1 MMEVSA
7 ARETVMRF
15 AKPLPPQ
22 ITPLSS
28 PALGQV
34 LAADVACD
42 VDSPPFAKAL
52 MDGYAVRAADL
63 AGGPVSLFV
72 VDEVAAGAMPTVGI
86 EDGEAVAVYTGAPLP
101 DGADAVVMKERCEV
115 HENSTITATDTALT
129 AGKNVFARGAEM
141 RAGETVIPAGTVLT
155 PTAYGLFAAV
165 GKTAVQ
171 AHPRPRMVV
180 VATGNELV
188 EPAMKPHGG
197 QIRNTNGPMLM
208 AQAASAGALPRYLGI
223 ATDDADVLASYV
235 REGLEISDVLVF
247 AGGVSAG
254 KFDLVPDVLKANGVD
269 IHFHHV
275 RMKPGKPLLFGT
287 KGDKLVFGLPGNPVS
302 AFVGFELF
310 IRPALRALAG
320 HKTAGPR
327 ERKYELA
334 EPLTANHDRP
344 TYHPARIHFPTQTVR
359 PLPWSGSAD
368 LRAILTANGLIE
380 LPAGAVNLEAGERVN
395 VVFTHG

>member
-7 ARETVMRF
+7 AREMVLRF

-34 LAADVACD
+34 LATDVVSD

-52 MDGYAVRAADL
+52 MDGYAVRSADL

-72 VDEVAAGAMPTVGI
+72 VGEVAAGAMPTVGV
-86 EDGEAVAVYTGAPLP
+86 EAGEAVAVFTGAPLP

-115 HENSTITATDTALT
+115 HANSTITATDTALT
-129 AGKNVFARGAEM
+129 PGKNVFARGAEM
-141 RAGETVIPAGTVLT
+141 RAGETVIPAGTLLT

-171 AHPRPRMVV
+171 AHPRPRLVV

-188 EPAMKPHGG
+188 EPAMKPREG

-208 AQAASAGALPRYLGI
+208 AQATSAGALPRYLGI
-223 ATDDADVLASYV
+223 ATDEPEVLASYV
-235 REGLEISDVLVF
+235 REGLEISEILVF

-254 KFDLVPDVLKANGVD
+254 KFDLVPDILKIGRA
-269 IHFHHV
+269 HV
-275 RMKPGKPLLFGT
+275 
-287 KGDKLVFGLPGNPVS
+287 
-302 AFVGFELF
+302 
-310 IRPALRALAG
+310 
-320 HKTAGPR
+320 
-327 ERKYELA
+327 
-334 EPLTANHDRP
+334 
-344 TYHPARIHFPTQTVR
+344 
-359 PLPWSGSAD
+359 
-368 LRAILTANGLIE
+368 
-380 LPAGAVNLEAGERVN
+380 
-395 VVFTHG
+395 

>member
-34 LAADVACD
+34 LADDIASDL
-42 VDSPPFAKAL
+42 DSPPFAKAL

-63 AGGPVSLFV
+63 AGGPVTLFV
-72 VDEVAAGAMPTVGI
+72 VGEVAAGATPTVGI
-86 EDGEAVAVYTGAPLP
+86 EPGETVAVFTGAPLP
-101 DGADAVVMKERCEV
+101 DGADAVVVKERCEA
-115 HENSTITATDTALT
+115 HDNSTVTANDTALT
-129 AGKNVFARGAEM
+129 PGKNVLPRGAEM
-141 RAGETVIPAGTVLT
+141 RAGDVAIPAGTVLT
-155 PTAYGLFAAV
+155 ATAYGLFAAV
-165 GKTAVQ
+165 GKTAVM
-171 AHPRPRMVV
+171 AVPRPRLVV
-180 VATGNELV
+180 VATGDELV
-188 EPAMKPHGG
+188 EPAMKPRGG

-208 AQAASAGALPRYLGI
+208 AQGAGAGALPRYLGI
-223 ATDDADVLASYV
+223 CTDDAAVMASYV

-254 KFDLVPDVLKANGVD
+254 KFDLVPDVLKAHGVE
-269 IHFHHV
+269 IHFHHA

-320 HKTAGPR
+320 HKHHGPR
-327 ERKYELA
+327 ERACELA
-334 EPLTANHDRP
+334 ETLTANHDRP
-344 TYHPARIHFPTQTVR
+344 TFHPARIHFPTGVVH
-359 PLPWSGSAD
+359 PLPWFGSAD
-368 LRAILTANGLIE
+368 LRALLTANALIP
-380 LPAGAVNLEAGERVN
+380 LPAGAVTLTAGDTVK
-395 VVFTHG
+395 VIFTHG